1 MPGRTDHQLEYAL
14 PAQYSLALQSLADP
28 ENPMKCT
35 GNLFSRRSLLTVG
48 AIGGLGLTLS
58 DFFHLKKAQA
68 ANSVLSDKDAKDAS
82 AKSVIFIY
90 LPGGMAQQETFDPKP
105 YAPLEYRGPLNSIQT
120 NVSGVRFGQFLPKT
134 AQVMDKITVV
144 RSMTHGEAAHER
156 GTHNMFTGYRP
167 SPALQYPSMG
177 SVISQ
182 QFGPRNN
189 LPAYVC
195 VPNQPNSYAGPGY
208 LNNSFAGFSIGD
220 DPARK
225 GFKVRDLEI
234 PGGIDAER
242 FARRRKL
249 LDQVNDHFRQR
260 ENDPSLQAVDSF
272 YDRAYSL
279 VSSQAAREAFDIEKE
294 DAATRDAYGRNTAGA
309 RMLLS
314 RRLVE
319 AGVRFVTMTYGAWD
333 MHDNIH
339 QGMQRNLPAFDQ
351 GYAQLI
357 NDLDQ
362 RGLLQ
367 STLVCVATEFGRTP
381 KINGTGGRDHWPK
394 VFSIAMAGG
403 GIKRGTVYG
412 KSNAT
417 ASEPEENPLTVEDWA
432 TTMYHCLGIEARKE
446 LMAPGN
452 RPIEIVDG
460 GNVCQ
465 DLLI

>member
-1 MPGRTDHQLEYAL
+1 MLAGTKIAL
-14 PAQYSLALQSLADP
+14 PPHLIHGV
-28 ENPMKCT
+28 NTMKCT
-35 GNLFSRRSLLTVG
+35 GNRLTRRSMLTNG
-48 AIGGLGLTLS
+48 AIGGIGLTLT
-58 DFFHLKKAQA
+58 DFFRLQKIQA
-68 ANSVLSDKDAKDAS
+68 ATKPNEETAK

-105 YAPLEYRGPLNSIQT
+105 YAPLEYRGPLNSIET
-120 NVSGVRFGQFLPKT
+120 KIAGVRLGQHLPKT

-167 SPALQYPSMG
+167 SPALQFPSIG
-177 SVISQ
+177 SVISHE
-182 QFGPRNN
+182 FGPRNN
-189 LPAYVC
+189 LPPYVC
-195 VPNQPNSYAGPGY
+195 VPNQPNAFAGPGY
-208 LNNSFAGFSIGD
+208 LNDSFAGFSIGD
-220 DPARK
+220 DPARN
-225 GFKVRDLEI
+225 GFRVRDLRI
-234 PGGIDAER
+234 PDGLDENR
-242 FARRRKL
+242 FAKRRKL
-249 LDQVNDHFRQR
+249 LDQVNQHFRQR
-260 ENDPSLQAVDSF
+260 ESDPSLEAVDTF
-272 YDRAYSL
+272 YERAYSL
-279 VSSQAAREAFDIEKE
+279 VSSPAAREAFDIEKE
-294 DAATRDAYGRNTAGA
+294 EPAMRDAYGRNTAGA

-319 AGVRFVTMTYGAWD
+319 AGVRFVTMTYGGWD

-339 QGMQRNLPAFDQ
+339 QGMQRTLPAFDQ

-362 RGLLQ
+362 RGLLE

-403 GIKRGTVYG
+403 GVKRGNVYG

-417 ASEPEENPLTVEDWA
+417 ASEPEDDPLTVEDWA
-432 TTMYHCLGIEARKE
+432 TTMYHCLGIEAGKE

-452 RPIEIVDG
+452 RPIEIVNG
-460 GNVCQ
+460 GKVIT